1 MMDDKENL
9 NESKKNN
16 FQSNFTDER
25 QMTTYKGVK
34 LEYGKAIKLL
44 RNGDEFHT
52 GQKVVINS
60 RKYRY
65 LDVLL
70 DDLSNILNAR
80 FGAVRCI
87 YTPVNGHRVT
97 DLENIEDGGTYVA
110 GGGGR
115 FRKLKFVNIMLDFKN
130 SLQKLMFLY
139 FYLVIWT
146 YQKDVRPYRHE

>member
-1 MMDDKENL
+1 MDEKESFND
-9 NESKKNN
+9 SSKNN
-16 FQSNFTDER
+16 FQSHFASER
-25 QMTTYKGVK
+25 QMTAYRGVK
-34 LEYGKAIKLL
+34 LEYGKSIKLL

-52 GQKVVINS
+52 GQKIVINS

-97 DLENIEDGGTYVA
+97 DLDNIEDGGTYVA

-115 FRKLKFVNIMLDFKN
+115 FRKLKFVVL
-130 SLQKLMFLY
+130 STP
-139 FYLVIWT
+139 FYNRVSNLNGI
-146 YQKDVRPYRHE
+146 